1 LAQLIMLG
9 GSVLGAY
16 SLFPPQYTATSRI
29 LVDGQPSTQGAST
42 GSTVTKREQDALQQL
57 TDTDS
62 FLTAVLKP
70 TPTGAKLNG
79 QPHHDQEIMRP
90 VRKHL
95 KIETLGPNTVVVSYA
110 GRNPA
115 ESQQIVKGTLD
126 QFQAWITEAQT
137 DLMAAQTQKYQQE
150 TQKQLDLYKK
160 QMEDVQKQVNDL
172 LVIYPNPLPTRA
184 EYQQLQE
191 LKQSAE
197 SATSLYATVAARL
210 VSLDTT
216 NAMSTEYQSMNFR
229 VIDASPCPVW
239 LRFR

>member
-1 LAQLIMLG
+1 
-9 GSVLGAY
+9 
-16 SLFPPQYTATSRI
+16 
-29 LVDGQPSTQGAST
+29 
-42 GSTVTKREQDALQQL
+42 
-57 TDTDS
+57 
-62 FLTAVLKP
+62 
-70 TPTGAKLNG
+70 
-79 QPHHDQEIMRP
+79 MRP

-126 QFQAWITEAQT
+126 QFQAWITQTQT
-137 DLMAAQTQKYQQE
+137 DVMTAQTQKYQQE

-229 VIDASPCPVW
+229 VMDAPALPGVALIPLTRVAEYLVLALVASFGLLATAILLVTWRDTAVRTVHDEGALSEVPLSRWSRVSSPA
-239 LRFR
+239 R